1 MSTPDDSSE
10 SSDENSSEDDDPGKF
25 LQEQPIINQLSEKW
39 KQRKPHQKHPNSL
52 TVLHYLVQINFL
64 VNNVALPPATG
75 GCSASVFCLGG
86 PLILGHMEVCRS
98 VDACK
103 GKFYDVF
110 KGTDQV

>member
-1 MSTPDDSSE
+1 MSTPADSSE

-39 KQRKPHQKHPNSL
+39 KQQRKPHQKHPNSL

-103 GKFYDVF
+103 GF
-110 KGTDQV
+110 